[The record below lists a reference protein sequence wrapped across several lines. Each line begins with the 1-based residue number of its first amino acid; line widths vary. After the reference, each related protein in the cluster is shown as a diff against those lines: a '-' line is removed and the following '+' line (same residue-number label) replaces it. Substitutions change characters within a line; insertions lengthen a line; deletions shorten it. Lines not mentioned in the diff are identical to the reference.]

1 MVRPLKAVRHRGQG
15 GEGGGEGGKTLGHRG
30 PLGHFSDCPPHPPPK
45 PGQTALLH
53 TLEPLNR
60 RFQTRSFGKI
70 NAAAVFRVF
79 RQLPGNTYS
88 LFS

>member
-1 MVRPLKAVRHRGQG
+1 MATEVLWVISATAPRNPRPSLARLLCCTN
-15 GEGGGEGGKTLGHRG
+15 TLG
-30 PLGHFSDCPPHPPPK
+30 
-45 PGQTALLH
+45 
-53 TLEPLNR
+53 PLNR

-70 NAAAVFRVF
+70 NEAAVFCVF